1 MKFVMT
7 QAVCPEGMQLLD
19 GIADVYVAD
28 NQDPNNYL
36 DEMKDADAL
45 IVRIAK
51 CDANAIE
58 NSPKLKVIGRTG
70 VGYDSVDVKKA
81 TELGI
86 PVVITPGAN
95 NRSVAEHA
103 VAMIFALSKNLIE
116 AQNEMCKGN
125 WEIRGAKKAFELEG
139 KTVGILGLGAIGRET
154 AKICKGCGMSIAA
167 YDPFMTKEQVEGYG
181 AKYYEDYVELLK
193 DSDVVSIHVPLT
205 DQTRNM
211 ISKKELSVM
220 KPTALIIN
228 CSRGGIINE
237 ADLVEALNNGV
248 IAGAGTDVFC
258 SEPPKTDDPL
268 LNCRNLIVSPHS
280 AAQTT
285 EGRKLSEHLCER
297 GIEHTV
303 CVATEYGEIV
313 LQENAFAHVHM
324 GRMDSEGMRSFFAEQ
339 KCKLIVD
346 ATHPYAAIV
355 TENIKQAVY
364 AFNEA
369 YAVTDNQADSSISE
383 NIEYVR
389 LKRDTDISADYDNI
403 RYFED
408 NEACAKALNN
418 TDGNIL
424 LTTGSKELS
433 VYCKTSDVRERL
445 YVQQLPGSEQYA
457 L

>member
-51 CDANAIE
+51 CDANVIE

-280 AAQTT
+280 AAQTREAVIKMAQMCVKGCLAVA
-285 EGRKLSEHLCER
+285 EGKKWPY
-297 GIEHTV
+297 
-303 CVATEYGEIV
+303 VA
-313 LQENAFAHVHM
+313 
-324 GRMDSEGMRSFFAEQ
+324 D
-339 KCKLIVD
+339 K
-346 ATHPYAAIV
+346 
-355 TENIKQAVY
+355 
-364 AFNEA
+364 
-369 YAVTDNQADSSISE
+369 
-383 NIEYVR
+383 
-389 LKRDTDISADYDNI
+389 
-403 RYFED
+403 
-408 NEACAKALNN
+408 
-418 TDGNIL
+418 
-424 LTTGSKELS
+424 S
-433 VYCKTSDVRERL
+433 VYEHEKWKGADWAEV
-445 YVQQLPGSEQYA
+445 
-457 L
+457 